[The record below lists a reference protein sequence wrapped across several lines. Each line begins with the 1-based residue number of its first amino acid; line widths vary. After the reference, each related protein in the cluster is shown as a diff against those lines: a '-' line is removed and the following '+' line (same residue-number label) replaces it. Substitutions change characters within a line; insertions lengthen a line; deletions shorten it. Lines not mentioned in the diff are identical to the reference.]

1 METGMQDMYG
11 LAILFDLSQKQRGR
25 RKHEFDHLRE
35 TAPIRAAL
43 LRLWRCLRPFRNTK
57 GPA

>member
-1 METGMQDMYG
+1 MQDMYG